1 VTAFN
6 TGMVTIGA
14 SAPGYVSATQPVNAT
29 ATVTFS
35 PLAITTNS
43 GAIERVLLSL
53 SSAAPPGTT
62 LAGRCESPDPSQCSV
77 TVGLTSDNPNV
88 ALVQP
93 SVSFFP
99 DGSSQA
105 INQIQISAVS
115 PGTTVI
121 HAGAPPYI
129 SDATLIVTVR

>member
-1 VTAFN
+1 VTVA
-6 TGMVTIGA
+6 
-14 SAPGYVSATQPVNAT
+14 
-29 ATVTFS
+29 
-35 PLAITTNS
+35 
-43 GAIERVLLSL
+43 L
-53 SSAAPPGTT
+53 SS
-62 LAGRCESPDPSQCSV
+62 D
-77 TVGLTSDNPNV
+77 DPNV
-88 ALVQP
+88 VLIQP

-129 SDATLIVTVR
+129 PEATLIVTVR